1 MIRTSKQIAETR
13 FGYGIK
19 FPEAAD
25 PQGWLTRQLAHGAQA
40 IPSVESSTERM
51 RAFRD
56 YQQAKQQ
63 AKQSNEMSGFDQR
76 LPDQTFRA
84 DLSTRQL
91 AMANSETPFV
101 ERLVAFWNN
110 LLCVST
116 LGNQPILML
125 AVPYENEVVRPHLTG
140 SYAEM
145 LHASATHPAML
156 IYLDQARSVGP
167 NSRIGK
173 RRKRDINENY
183 ARELLEL
190 HTLGTRHYDQTDV
203 RQLAYLLTGWT
214 IHRKQAEVQFRRA
227 QAEPGE
233 FTVVG
238 HSFRS
243 GRPEALREVC
253 ERLAVHPATARRISR
268 KLAAH
273 FVADAPPDGLV
284 STMAEAWLESTGN
297 LRVVTETLLEHEAAW
312 LPEAHKFRPPAEWLT
327 GVLAIAGASAARR
340 VAKFIPKSLQ
350 QLGHTP
356 FAPPSPEGWPDR
368 ESNWLTPDGLVTRTD
383 IAQVAGRRFAKAKL
397 KWRDV
402 AERFSYLE
410 GATLEAMRSA
420 PNHAE
425 GIALALLSPEFN
437 RR

>member
-1 MIRTSKQIAETR
+1 MIRTPKQIAETR

-25 PQGWLTRQLAHGAQA
+25 PKGWLTRQFAHGSQA
-40 IPSVESSTERM
+40 IPGVESSIERM
-51 RAFRD
+51 RAFQD

-63 AKQSNEMSGFDQR
+63 AKQSNEMSGFDRR
-76 LPDQTFRA
+76 LPDRTFRV
-84 DLSTRQL
+84 DLSARQL
-91 AMANSETPFV
+91 AMASSETPLV

-125 AVPYENEVVRPHLTG
+125 AVPYENEVIRPHLTG

-145 LHASATHPAML
+145 LYASATHPAML

-167 NSRIGK
+167 NSRMGK

-190 HTLGTRHYDQTDV
+190 HTLGTGHYDQTDV

-214 IHRKQAEVQFRRA
+214 IHRKHSEVRFSRA
-227 QAEPGE
+227 QAEPGK
-233 FTVVG
+233 FTVVR

-253 ERLAVHPATARRISR
+253 DRLAAHPATAHRISR

-273 FVADAPPDGLV
+273 FVADEPPDELV
-284 STMAEAWLESTGN
+284 NTMAEAWLGSVGN
-297 LRVVTETLLEHEAAW
+297 LRIVTQTLLEHKAAW
-312 LPEAHKFRPPAEWLT
+312 RPQAHKFRPPAEWLT
-327 GVLAIAGASAARR
+327 GVLAVAGVSVAHN

-356 FAPPSPEGWPDR
+356 FAPPSPEGWPDGA
-368 ESNWLTPDGLVTRTD
+368 SNWLTPDGLVTRTD

-397 KWRDV
+397 KRQDV

-410 GATLEAMRSA
+410 EATLEAMRTAS
-420 PNHAE
+420 NHAE
-425 GIALALLSPEFN
+425 GIALVLLSPEFN

>member
-1 MIRTSKQIAETR
+1 MPRTLKQIAETR

-25 PQGWLTRQLAHGAQA
+25 SQGWLRGQLAHGAQSLSGVGGSA
-40 IPSVESSTERM
+40 ERM

-63 AKQSNEMSGFDQR
+63 AKQAKQMSEFDQR
-76 LPDQTFRA
+76 LPGRTFRE
-84 DLSTRQL
+84 DLSARQL
-91 AMANSETPFV
+91 AMASSETPFV
-101 ERLVAFWNN
+101 ERLVAFWGN

-116 LGNQPILML
+116 LGNQPVLML
-125 AVPYENEVVRPHLTG
+125 AVPYENEAIRLRLTG

-167 NSRIGK
+167 NSRMGK

-190 HTLGTRHYDQTDV
+190 HTLGTGHYDQTDV

-214 IHRKQAEVQFRRA
+214 INRKQAKVRFSRA
-227 QAEPGE
+227 LAEPGE

-238 HSFRS
+238 HTFRS

-253 ERLAVHPATARRISR
+253 ERLAAPPATARRISR

-273 FVADAPPDGLV
+273 FVADDPPESLV
-284 STMAEAWLESTGN
+284 SAMAEAWLESGGN
-297 LRVVTETLLEHEAAW
+297 LRIVTQTLLEHEAAW

-327 GVLAIAGASAARR
+327 GILAVAGKSAARN

-356 FAPPSPEGWPDR
+356 FAPPSPEAGPTGRATGSLRTGW
-368 ESNWLTPDGLVTRTD
+368 
-383 IAQVAGRRFAKAKL
+383 
-397 KWRDV
+397 
-402 AERFSYLE
+402 
-410 GATLEAMRSA
+410 
-420 PNHAE
+420 
-425 GIALALLSPEFN
+425 
-437 RR
+437 